1 MVHRTRFLLVAWLL
15 AAGASLAGCHTT
27 EGPAVLQI
35 DGGDYDQAFAA
46 CLEVGRDMDM
56 PPALADRGNGI
67 IETEPRS
74 MGSLLEPWRMDTSGP
89 SQGLESTLQF
99 QRRRVRFVF
108 LPEGFE
114 PPAVDG
120 RSPFDGGASPG
131 SPADTGR
138 FDLERH
144 AGPLEL
150 RCVVVIERGF
160 TSGIRPST
168 WSSTLATRSTDPPP
182 QSRTDG
188 TVRRPTQWTPV
199 SRDEAA
205 ERTLLARVQA
215 RLQEDDGADADR
227 VTSAPP
233 GDAPSS

>member
-1 MVHRTRFLLVAWLL
+1 MAHRIRFLMAAWFM
-15 AAGASLAGCHTT
+15 AAAASLAGCHTT

-46 CLEVGRDMDM
+46 CLVVGRDMDM

-114 PPAVDG
+114 PSAIDG
-120 RSPFDGGASPG
+120 QSPFDGGASPG

-160 TSGIRPST
+160 TPGIRPST
-168 WSSTLATRSTDPPP
+168 WSSRLATRSTDPPP
-182 QSRTDG
+182 QGKPDG

-199 SRDEAA
+199 GRDEAA

-215 RLQEDDGADADR
+215 RIQEQNQAEAES

>member
-1 MVHRTRFLLVAWLL
+1 MVPSTRFLTVASLIMGI
-15 AAGASLAGCHTT
+15 AQLAGCHTT
-27 EGPAVLQI
+27 EGPAALRI
-35 DGGDYDQAFAA
+35 DGGGYDQAFVA
-46 CLEVGRDMDM
+46 CLEVGRGMDM

-89 SQGLESTLQF
+89 DQGLESTLQF

-114 PPAVDG
+114 PPAIDG
-120 RSPFDGGASPG
+120 QTAFDGGASPG

-160 TSGIRPST
+160 TPGIRPST

-182 QSRTDG
+182 QGKPDG

-199 SRDEAA
+199 GRDEAA

-215 RLQEDDGADADR
+215 LLQEADPQEGDA
-227 VTSAPP
+227 VTSSLPDA
-233 GDAPSS
+233 APSS